1 MVTFKYPVL
10 FKLGLLKEAKD
21 LKRDTYYHDIALSS
35 CNSWTMLCQC
45 LLNQIQSEALFVN
58 YIILFSQWWFGDHND
73 TTVWIIQMRHLE
85 SERSLGGST
94 HLTGTRAWV
103 GNCGHQTIP
112 RLIWHFV
119 SIRDGMKSKHVAVF
133 RSAAQAERSA
143 DIDPKSLQSICLS
156 GSGIYTF
163 SPKTDLCGFRCLG
176 FCFIC

>member
-119 SIRDGMKSKHVAVF
+119 SEMAWNLNMWQCLDLQLRLRDLQTLPQVSAVYLFVRLWHLHVF
-133 RSAAQAERSA
+133 TQNRY
-143 DIDPKSLQSICLS
+143 LW
-156 GSGIYTF
+156 F
-163 SPKTDLCGFRCLG
+163 
-176 FCFIC
+176 